1 MDAILA
7 QIEANAGNAAGIG
20 EAGLDFQDCKTNE
33 ERERQTASFK
43 KSNRACKRTEQT
55 SRCAR

>member
-1 MDAILA
+1 MLA